1 VSPKRLY
8 RTFAVAEAI
17 TWTLLIAG
25 MVLKYGFG
33 LDLAVTIGGGIHG
46 FVFLA
51 YAVIAVVVGVN
62 QRWNVGRIAFALLTA
77 IVPYATIPFELWLVR
92 RGHLEGGWRREA
104 GDDPADRSFPNRVLR
119 LVLARPVVS
128 IAVGVVAVAA
138 AFTVLLVIGPPVPP
152 PALG

>member
-1 VSPKRLY
+1 MSPKRLY
-8 RTFAVAEAI
+8 RTFAVLEAI

-25 MVLKYGFG
+25 MVLKYAFG
-33 LDLAVTIGGGIHG
+33 VDLAVTIGGGIHG
-46 FVFLA
+46 FVFLS

-104 GDDPADRSFPNRVLR
+104 GDHPADGNFADRVLR
-119 LVLARPVVS
+119 LVLARPVLSVTL
-128 IAVGVVAVAA
+128 GVVAVAA
-138 AFTVLLVIGPPVPP
+138 AFTVLLMIGPPVPP
-152 PALG
+152 PSVG

>member
-1 VSPKRLY
+1 MSPKRLY
-8 RTFAVAEAI
+8 RAFAIAEAI

-25 MVLKYGFG
+25 MILKYGFG

-77 IVPYATIPFELWLVR
+77 VVPYATVPFELWLVR
-92 RGHLEGGWRREA
+92 KGHLEGGWRREA
-104 GDDPADRSFPNRVLR
+104 GDHPDDGSFANRVLR
-119 LVLARPVVS
+119 LVLARPVLSV
-128 IAVGVVAVAA
+128 AVGVLAVAA

-152 PALG
+152 PAAG